1 MWFKRDH
8 DKRDETDSSE
18 DGSMKEMFEDAR
30 IYLEKRLEL
39 LMLSFV
45 ERFTFILADAVQRL
59 AGLVIFALGA
69 FFFWFALSF
78 MVSAWV
84 GSTALGFLITSL
96 PLLIF
101 GAIFLWIQPG
111 RVRRAIQVGM
121 IRQFLSAFDD
131 ASAEKGSESTQ
142 AGRAKTSG
150 KGSKA
155 ASGSSGTS
163 ATNGSAGKASKA
175 THRPAL
181 SNEDEDKEK
190 G

>member
-1 MWFKRDH
+1 MWFNRH
-8 DKRDETDSSE
+8 DDKEDEPGPD
-18 DGSMKEMFEDAR
+18 DGSVKEMLEDAR
-30 IYLEKRLEL
+30 IYLEKRIEL

-78 MVSAWV
+78 MVSEWV
-84 GSTALGFLITSL
+84 GSTALGFLITSV
-96 PLLIF
+96 PLLLS

-121 IRQFLSAFDD
+121 IRQFLRAFDD
-131 ASAEKGSESTQ
+131 AAGKGAGAAKEQRSA
-142 AGRAKTSG
+142 TSG
-150 KGSKA
+150 SP
-155 ASGSSGTS
+155 GSSG
-163 ATNGSAGKASKA
+163 NGESGKSRSNR
-175 THRPAL
+175 TPRPTL
-181 SNEDEDKEK
+181 SNEGKEK